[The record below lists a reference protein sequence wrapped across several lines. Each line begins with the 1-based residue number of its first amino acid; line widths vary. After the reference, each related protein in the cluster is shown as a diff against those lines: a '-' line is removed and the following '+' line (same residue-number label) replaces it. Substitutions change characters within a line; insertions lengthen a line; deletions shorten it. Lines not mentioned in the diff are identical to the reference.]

1 MYPLLDI
8 ENLKDEE
15 LEQRIS
21 ELSKKYFQSQNP
33 QVKMQIASVL
43 DMMKLEYQSRLAKK
57 YREMNENSDKDL
69 DNLINI
75 D

>member
-21 ELSKKYFQSQNP
+21 ELSKKYFQSQNS

>member
-1 MYPLLDI
+1 
-8 ENLKDEE
+8 
-15 LEQRIS
+15 
-21 ELSKKYFQSQNP
+21 
-33 QVKMQIASVL
+33 
-43 DMMKLEYQSRLAKK
+43 MMKLEYQSRLAKK

>member
-43 DMMKLEYQSRLAKK
+43 DMMKLEYQPRLAKK

>member
-21 ELSKKYFQSQNP
+21 ELSKKYFQSQNS
-33 QVKMQIASVL
+33 QVKTQIASVL